1 MSIPIV
7 TIPEAAFD
15 AAGLAGVVA
24 RRRSRL
30 FQYFLKLTNGSAALL
45 ILAYIIGIFGIR
57 PLLETRAFRRLDLL
71 ESARSKLR
79 DLYLNVIG
87 RVEHIPIVA
96 LHRPGTK
103 KLYAEAVC
111 QTSDSQASDDTELKN
126 IRTLG
131 SEKLYQKLGVLNAGL
146 KQCTSFSIGELP
158 SYRSVDSSIKQFQQK
173 TDNAFFSHRD
183 MFFRDVLQADGT
195 SKEKNLASEA
205 KGEIRGIKG
214 LFMSGQA
221 Y

>member
-7 TIPEAAFD
+7 TIPEAVFD

-30 FQYFLKLTNGSAALL
+30 FQYFLRLTNGSAALL
-45 ILAYIIGIFGIR
+45 IIAYLVGILGIK

-71 ESARSKLR
+71 ESSRLKLR
-79 DLYLNVIG
+79 DLYLKVIG
-87 RVEHIPIVA
+87 KVEHIPIVA
-96 LHRPGTK
+96 LHKPGST

-111 QTSDSQASDDTELKN
+111 QTQDSRASDDTELNN

-131 SEKLYQKLGVLNAGL
+131 LEKLHLKLGVLNAGL
-146 KQCTSFSIGELP
+146 KQCTSFLIGEVP
-158 SYRSVDSSIKQFQQK
+158 SFRLVDASLKQFQQK
-173 TDNAFFSHRD
+173 VDQSFFSHRD
-183 MFFRDVLQADGT
+183 LFFRDILQPDGT
-195 SKEKNLASEA
+195 SKDKNMAQEA
-205 KGEIRGIKG
+205 KREIRGIKG
-214 LFMSGQA
+214 LFMSGQV

>member
-15 AAGLAGVVA
+15 AAGLAGVAA
-24 RRRSRL
+24 RRKSRL
-30 FQYFLKLTNGSAALL
+30 VLYLFRLTNGSAVVL
-45 ILAYIIGIFGIR
+45 ILAYLVGIFGIK
-57 PLLETRAFRRLDLL
+57 PLLETRVFRRLEIL
-71 ESARSKLR
+71 ELTRTKLR
-79 DLYLNVIG
+79 DLYLNAIG

-96 LHRPGTK
+96 LHKPGTK

-111 QTSDSQASDDTELKN
+111 QTESSQASDDTEINN

-131 SEKLYQKLGVLNAGL
+131 QEKLFQKLGVLGAGL
-146 KQCTSFSIGELP
+146 RQCTSYLISEIP
-158 SYRSVDSSIKQFQQK
+158 SYRLVESSVKQFQQK
-173 TDNAFFSHRD
+173 TDQSFFSHRD
-183 MFFRDVLQADGT
+183 MFFRDVLQPDGK
-195 SKEKNLASEA
+195 SREKNLAQEA

-214 LFMSGQA
+214 LFMSGQV